1 MLAVSLALRTS
12 LFLIVL
18 GRPIP
23 IPVGLSGALPFAEGA
38 REELD
43 DSFDVNLPGWF
54 LGDAE
59 GVRDGEVFAD
69 VFEVTLL
76 GTNGRDAERCG
87 RIVGTPLTPIPFISP
102 APSATLILR
111 DLFNTF
117 PSANC
122 GRSSPKVTAV

>member
-18 GRPIP
+18 GTPIP
-23 IPVGLSGALPFAEGA
+23 IPIGLSGALPFAEGA

-43 DSFDVNLPGWF
+43 DSFDANLLRWF

-59 GVRDGEVFAD
+59 GVRDGEVLAD
-69 VFEVTLL
+69 IFEVALL
-76 GTNGRDAERCG
+76 GTKGRDAERCG
-87 RIVGTPLTPIPFISP
+87 RIVGIPLTPISFSSP
-102 APSATLILR
+102 ASPTTLILR
-111 DLFNTF
+111 DLFNTL

-122 GRSSPKVTAV
+122 GRSSPKVTAE

>member
-18 GRPIP
+18 GTPIP
-23 IPVGLSGALPFAEGA
+23 IPIGLSAALPFAEGV
-38 REELD
+38 REGLD
-43 DSFDVNLPGWF
+43 DSFDANPPGWF

-59 GVRDGEVFAD
+59 GVRDGEVLAD

-87 RIVGTPLTPIPFISP
+87 RIVGTSLTPISFTSP

-111 DLFNTF
+111 DLFNIL